1 MAAPAFEVR
10 PSPIQGFGIWAVR
23 PIRKGERIVEYLG
36 ERIAAEEADERYDD
50 DASDHPHVLL
60 FTVDEET
67 VIDGGVGGNEARFV
81 NHSCAPNCE
90 TVVEKGRVWIV
101 ARRAIAPGE
110 ELTYD
115 YRLERPGRAKAEW
128 IRRYACRCGAARCR
142 GTMLAPRDKRKRKD
156 RGAG

>member
-1 MAAPAFEVR
+1 MAAPAFEIR
-10 PSPIQGFGIWAVR
+10 PSPIQGFGAWAVR
-23 PIRKGERIVEYLG
+23 PIRKGARIVEYLG
-36 ERIAAEEADERYDD
+36 ERITSDEADQRYDD
-50 DASDHPHVLL
+50 DDSEHPHILL
-60 FTVDEET
+60 FTVDDDT
-67 VIDGGVGGNEARFV
+67 VIDAGVNGNDARFV

-128 IRRYACRCGAARCR
+128 IRRYACRCGAQRCR
-142 GTMLAPRDKRKRKD
+142 GTMLAPRALRKPRKQ
-156 RGAG
+156 GAG